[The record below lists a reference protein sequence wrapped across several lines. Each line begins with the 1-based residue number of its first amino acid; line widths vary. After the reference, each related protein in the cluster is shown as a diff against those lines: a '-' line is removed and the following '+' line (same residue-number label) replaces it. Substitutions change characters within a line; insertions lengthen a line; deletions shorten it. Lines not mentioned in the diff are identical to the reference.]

1 MNTLSDFH
9 FIRPGWLL
17 LLPLV
22 LLIWRYWQKSQ
33 DPLRGWRS
41 VMEQELLAALTVGKR
56 INSNWRDA
64 LMLIVWLLAVLAV
77 AGPTWRPEPSPLAD
91 DPVPVMIALKAAE
104 TMDLTDM
111 VPSRMERARL
121 KVADFAAERQG
132 QPLGLMAYAG
142 SAHLVL
148 PPTRDTHIVATMAA
162 EISPTIMPKSG
173 DDLISALEMA
183 EQTLG
188 SHGGSIVVVADSI
201 DGGNENALANFYAK
215 NRLPICFLAV
225 ARPETPE
232 YESIQRAAKALKALV
247 VLVTPD
253 LEDIHQLVKS
263 TARAPISI
271 TDAGKGVRWAE
282 AGWWLVPV
290 VAFLSLASFR
300 RTSNIATKRELPA

>member
-1 MNTLSDFH
+1 MNTLGDFH

-56 INSNWRDA
+56 ANSNWRDA
-64 LMLIVWLLAVLAV
+64 LMLIVWLIAVLAI
-77 AGPTWRPEPSPLAD
+77 AGPTWRPEPSPFAD
-91 DPVPVMIALKAAE
+91 DPIPVMIVLKASE
-104 TMDLTDM
+104 IMDLTDM

-173 DDLISALEMA
+173 DDLINALEMA
-183 EQTLG
+183 KQALG
-188 SHGGSIVVVADSI
+188 S
-201 DGGNENALANFYAK
+201 
-215 NRLPICFLAV
+215 
-225 ARPETPE
+225 
-232 YESIQRAAKALKALV
+232 
-247 VLVTPD
+247 
-253 LEDIHQLVKS
+253 
-263 TARAPISI
+263 
-271 TDAGKGVRWAE
+271 
-282 AGWWLVPV
+282 
-290 VAFLSLASFR
+290 
-300 RTSNIATKRELPA
+300 